1 MQSTTTDRHA
11 DSVSPL
17 RRRRHRPAATSGR
30 RPALRRALAAVTG
43 DIQWEVL
50 PLSGVAEQTSHLPVG
65 ARVTVT
71 CAPARGI
78 DPTVDLAVS
87 LAGRGFVAVPHLA
100 ARQIHGHGHLTEVL
114 DRLAAAGVDEAFVVG
129 GDATEPAGP
138 FTDGLTALEAM
149 ASRGHGLSRLG
160 VPAYPEGHDHIDD
173 ETLWQ
178 SLKAKQAHADYI
190 VTQMCFDSAAICDW
204 VAAARQRGIS
214 VPVYAGVPGVVD
226 PATLL
231 RISRR
236 IGIGDSLRFLRGNR
250 RVMGSLVRPGG
261 YRPDEL
267 LRGLADRVG
276 QGCDLSGLHVYT
288 FNRVGPTV
296 GRIDTLRRR
305 GLSPQG

>member
-1 MQSTTTDRHA
+1 MEPPCNRPPPTGTP
-11 DSVSPL
+11 VPL
-17 RRRRHRPAATSGR
+17 RRCAGG
-30 RPALRRALAAVTG
+30 VTG

-50 PLSGVAEQTSHLPVG
+50 PLSGVAEQTSHLPAG

-149 ASRGHGLSRLG
+149 ASRGHGLGRLG

-190 VTQMCFDSAAICDW
+190 VTQMCFDSAAI
-204 VAAARQRGIS
+204 
-214 VPVYAGVPGVVD
+214 
-226 PATLL
+226 LL

-288 FNRVGPTV
+288 FNRVAPTV